1 MRNSSLTPP
10 PPDLFGAMGAIF
22 RAIAF
27 TAEKQPSKSGTGG
40 LTMADC
46 KAWIVRE
53 NGEPYAAVVFAETR
67 GKARAL
73 AQSTDACDY
82 VDFVN
87 IEVHR
92 IKDAD
97 KYYKPGKREL
107 DWDNADDRI
116 ALVKDCGFVCDHEY
130 WDMDD
135 CAVCPAKDFCDKFFE
150 SERTDN
156 G

>member
-1 MRNSSLTPP
+1 
-10 PPDLFGAMGAIF
+10 
-22 RAIAF
+22 
-27 TAEKQPSKSGTGG
+27 
-40 LTMADC
+40 MADC

-73 AQSTDACDY
+73 AQLTDACDY

-87 IEVHR
+87 IEVRR

-116 ALVKDCGFVCDHEY
+116 ALVKDCGFACDH
-130 WDMDD
+130 
-135 CAVCPAKDFCDKFFE
+135 
-150 SERTDN
+150 
-156 G
+156 

>member
-1 MRNSSLTPP
+1 
-10 PPDLFGAMGAIF
+10 
-22 RAIAF
+22 
-27 TAEKQPSKSGTGG
+27 
-40 LTMADC
+40 MADC

-53 NGEPYAAVVFAETR
+53 KGEFYAAVVFAETR

-73 AQSTDACDY
+73 AQLTDACDY

-87 IEVHR
+87 IEVRR

-116 ALVKDCGFVCDHEY
+116 ALVKDCGFVCYHEY

-135 CAVCPAKDFCDKFFE
+135 CAVCPAKDFCDKFLE

>member
-1 MRNSSLTPP
+1 
-10 PPDLFGAMGAIF
+10 
-22 RAIAF
+22 
-27 TAEKQPSKSGTGG
+27 
-40 LTMADC
+40 MADC

-73 AQSTDACDY
+73 AQLTDACDY

-87 IEVHR
+87 IEVRR

-116 ALVKDCGFVCDHEY
+116 ALVKDCGFACDYEFRN
-130 WDMDD
+130 MDE
-135 CAVCPAKDFCDKFFE
+135 CAVCPAKDFCDICLE

>member
-1 MRNSSLTPP
+1 
-10 PPDLFGAMGAIF
+10 
-22 RAIAF
+22 
-27 TAEKQPSKSGTGG
+27 
-40 LTMADC
+40 MADC

-73 AQSTDACDY
+73 AQLTDACDY

-87 IEVHR
+87 IEVR
-92 IKDAD
+92 IIKDAD

-116 ALVKDCGFVCDHEY
+116 ALVKDCGFACDHEFRN
-130 WDMDD
+130 MDK
-135 CAVCPAKDFCDKFFE
+135 CAVCPAKDFCDKFLE